1 MDCVAYCTST
11 YYQIKPLFESLRSRF
26 KVTSFKDVLHIEVP
40 VDGAK
45 GDIFFFSYGAMVCW
59 NMTKEASFRFL
70 EEVRDFEYQRYD
82 EIEID
87 EFTYQYDLNS
97 SPKIVED
104 EIILPNQDLL
114 TKLAISHGLAQSV
127 KLGAFEVAVQ
137 KTFNNMQY
145 LPEDL
150 ARRGKIPLSRREI
163 RRKMGELFLERSS
176 ITLHV
181 NVLDTP
187 ELFWDYPELEPLYRM
202 TAIYLDIEKRGHVLN
217 QRLEVIHEL
226 FEVLGT
232 ELNHQHSSRLEW
244 IIIGLIVIEVVVTLL
259 NDVFRI
265 L

>member
-1 MDCVAYCTST
+1 MDCIAYCTST
-11 YYQIKPLFESLRSRF
+11 SYQIKPLFESLRSRF
-26 KVTSFKDVLHIEVP
+26 KITSFKDVIHIEVP
-40 VDGAK
+40 LNAGT
-45 GDIFFFSYGAMVCW
+45 GDVFFFSYGVMVCW
-59 NMTKEASFRFL
+59 NMNKEATLRYL
-70 EEVRDFEYQRYD
+70 EEVKPFEYQRYD
-82 EIEID
+82 EIETD
-87 EFTYQYDLNS
+87 EFTYIYDANTT
-97 SPKIVED
+97 PKIVED
-104 EIILPNQDLL
+104 EIVLPNQDIL
-114 TKLAISHGLAQSV
+114 TKLAISHGIAQSV

-137 KTFNNMQY
+137 KTFNHMQY

-202 TAIYLDIEKRGHVLN
+202 TAIYLDIEKRVHVLN